1 MKKILLLVSVFLL
14 SSCMKLDSAIN
25 IDANGVAKSVATIDM
40 AKFISVIEAMGTGSD
55 SAGINKDLCKD
66 ENFSGWLYESL
77 SESKDTLA
85 DVKCTSVGDY
95 KAKVEGTQD
104 FSKKKWILLLS
115 WVTII
120 DMLALWDENRVP
132 KSGWDELSPSSAEDM
147 GFSIHQSYTLPGVV
161 VYKEAGTLS
170 GSSTVELNLLDPKV
184 LKKRSLILISS
195 TSGKTLT
202 TREINAYKLLLKR
215 HNRKVK

>member
-1 MKKILLLVSVFLL
+1 
-14 SSCMKLDSAIN
+14 
-25 IDANGVAKSVATIDM
+25 
-40 AKFISVIEAMGTGSD
+40 
-55 SAGINKDLCKD
+55 
-66 ENFSGWLYESL
+66 
-77 SESKDTLA
+77 
-85 DVKCTSVGDY
+85 
-95 KAKVEGTQD
+95 
-104 FSKKKWILLLS
+104 
-115 WVTII
+115 
-120 DMLALWDENRVP
+120 
-132 KSGWDELSPSSAEDM
+132 M